1 MLNLTGSNPPSNGDG
16 CSALAGPPDP
26 ATGNIL
32 WEHGPIG
39 LVIAAITYDNGLIID
54 GAGTTVEVLDA
65 ATGTRLYSY
74 QTGQLIYGAASVSA
88 GIIVMGSGDTNIYS
102 FTPETLITPPP
113 HPHCPTHCV

>member
-32 WEHGPIG
+32 WEHGTIG

-74 QTGQLIYGAASVSA
+74 QTGQLIYGPASASAA
-88 GIIVMGSGDTNIYS
+88 IIGMGSVHTS
-102 FTPETLITPPP
+102 TSAFTTQP
-113 HPHCPTHCV
+113 